1 MSNGSTLIGQPPISG
16 AACRLSRRTALGL
29 AAGSVALA
37 AGPARAADAG
47 LVSAIRGQATATRA
61 GVTLDLHPGAVV
73 QVGDSLRTHEGAR
86 LELTLID
93 ESTVSLGELSQ
104 LVLTIA
110 IIRPETDGSFVF
122 DLLDGIAR
130 AVLGPQ
136 LRDVFEVRGRVAVAA
151 ARSTD
156 FIVETTSR
164 QTDVFVQAGAVAVA
178 QVYGSGDVVLEP
190 GEGVDVLRG
199 QRLLMVKSWGQARI
213 DDVLARTSVSG

>member
-1 MSNGSTLIGQPPISG
+1 MAV
-16 AACRLSRRTALGL
+16 AAALTA
-29 AAGSVALA
+29 V
-37 AGPARAADAG
+37 PARAVEAG
-47 LVSAIRGQATATRA
+47 LVSAIRGRATATRA
-61 GVTLDLHPGAVV
+61 GATRDLHQGAVV
-73 QVGDSLRTHEGAR
+73 QVGDSVRTHEGAR

-93 ESTVSLGELSQ
+93 ESTLSLGEFSQ

-110 IIRPETDGSFVF
+110 VIRPETGGSLVF

-136 LRDVFEVRGRVAVAA
+136 LRDVFAVRGRVAVAA

-178 QVYGSGDVVLEP
+178 QVYGSGEVVLQP

-199 QRLLMVKSWGQARI
+199 EPLPSVKSWGQARI
-213 DDVLARTSVSG
+213 DDVLARTSVGS

>member
-1 MSNGSTLIGQPPISG
+1 MTDRPDKSG
-16 AACRLSRRTALGL
+16 PACRLTRRASFGLTAGI
-29 AAGSVALA
+29 VALA
-37 AGPARAADAG
+37 AAPAHAADAG
-47 LVSAIRGQATATRA
+47 LVSAMRGRATATRD
-61 GVTLDLHPGAVV
+61 GVTRDLHQGAVV
-73 QVGDSLRTHEGAR
+73 EVGDAVRTHEGAR

-110 IIRPETDGSFVF
+110 VIRPETGGSFVF